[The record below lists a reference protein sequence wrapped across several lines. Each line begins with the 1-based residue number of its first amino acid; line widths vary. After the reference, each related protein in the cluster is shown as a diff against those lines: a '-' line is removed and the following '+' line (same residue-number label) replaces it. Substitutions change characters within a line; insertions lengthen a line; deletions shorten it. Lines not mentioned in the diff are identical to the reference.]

1 MRLRIEARKVIIIAL
16 GVVLGNYILRI
27 MDWITYG

>member
-16 GVVLGNYILRI
+16 GVIVGNIFLK
-27 MDWITYG
+27 MVGL